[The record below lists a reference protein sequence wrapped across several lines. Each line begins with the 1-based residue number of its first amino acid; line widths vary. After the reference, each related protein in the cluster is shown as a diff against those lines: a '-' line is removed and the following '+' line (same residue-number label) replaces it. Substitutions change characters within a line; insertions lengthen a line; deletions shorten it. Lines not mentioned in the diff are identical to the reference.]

1 MLGQVQDAILEAAKA
16 GLPGL
21 AQVEPYAGQFG
32 ADGPTQGRVTAPA
45 FFVAA
50 LDAPL
55 AEHQPGDGRMALDV
69 RWAAYCLA
77 RNARGPAQRGRDAM
91 SMAVAFA
98 QLAQDAQW
106 DLAPEVQHARL
117 EGVQN
122 LYSAALDNK
131 GFALWAVTWRQVVMV
146 GEDMWA
152 GGDTPSEIWIG
163 WSPETYPDDYEE
175 QEAQP

>member
-1 MLGQVQDAILEAAKA
+1 MFARVQDAILEAAREA
-16 GLPGL
+16 LPGL

-32 ADGPTQGRVTAPA
+32 ADGPTQGRVMAPS

-55 AEHQPGDGRMALDV
+55 AQHQPGDGRMALDV
-69 RWAAYCLA
+69 RWTAYCLA

-98 QLAQDAQW
+98 QVVQDAQW
-106 DLAPEVQHARL
+106 GLAPDVQHARL
-117 EGVQN
+117 EGAQN
-122 LYSAALDNK
+122 LYSAALDGK

-146 GEDMWA
+146 GENMWL
-152 GGDTPSEIWIG
+152 GGDTPSEIWMG
-163 WSPETYPDDYEE
+163 FAPERYPEDYEP
-175 QEAQP
+175 QEDAP